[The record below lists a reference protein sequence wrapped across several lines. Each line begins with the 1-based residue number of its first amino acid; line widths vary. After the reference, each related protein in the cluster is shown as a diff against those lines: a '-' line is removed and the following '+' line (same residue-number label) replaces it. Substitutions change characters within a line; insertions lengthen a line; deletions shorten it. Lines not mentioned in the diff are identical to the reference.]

1 MKTSGLFY
9 IYIILI
15 SFLKG
20 IGLEGNDKSYIL
32 IFCLGCVILL
42 LKLLKEKYN
51 KKELLIMVLLIS
63 LGLINFVFGKST
75 KFLFTA
81 ITLCGTKNI
90 DIKKTIKYV
99 LITRIITFLLM
110 ISLSYFDII
119 PMNYLD
125 FYRDGEFFKRASFG
139 YGHPNTAHNNFALI
153 VFLLLYCYQEKMNLL
168 KLIIMGFLN
177 YSLYQFT
184 YSRTGFLIIS
194 ISLFLFIILK
204 KMDIFKKNIFKISK
218 YSYIIL
224 LIFTIITSNL
234 YGKYEFMNKLNE
246 LFTGRIYY
254 NHYLFEKFNIPLIGS
269 SKYLSYVTIDNG
281 FVSMLFEGGIII
293 FIVISYFLFKT
304 ISKLS
309 MKNKYYEVFLIL
321 MFIIYSLTES
331 NFLSASVNIS
341 LLLISEYIYNENKE
355 GEMSYEN

>member
-1 MKTSGLFY
+1 
-9 IYIILI
+9 
-15 SFLKG
+15 
-20 IGLEGNDKSYIL
+20 
-32 IFCLGCVILL
+32 
-42 LKLLKEKYN
+42 
-51 KKELLIMVLLIS
+51 
-63 LGLINFVFGKST
+63 
-75 KFLFTA
+75 
-81 ITLCGTKNI
+81 
-90 DIKKTIKYV
+90 
-99 LITRIITFLLM
+99 
-110 ISLSYFDII
+110 
-119 PMNYLD
+119 
-125 FYRDGEFFKRASFG
+125 
-139 YGHPNTAHNNFALI
+139 
-153 VFLLLYCYQEKMNLL
+153 
-168 KLIIMGFLN
+168 
-177 YSLYQFT
+177 
-184 YSRTGFLIIS
+184 
-194 ISLFLFIILK
+194 
-204 KMDIFKKNIFKISK
+204 
-218 YSYIIL
+218 
-224 LIFTIITSNL
+224 
-234 YGKYEFMNKLNE
+234 MNKLNE